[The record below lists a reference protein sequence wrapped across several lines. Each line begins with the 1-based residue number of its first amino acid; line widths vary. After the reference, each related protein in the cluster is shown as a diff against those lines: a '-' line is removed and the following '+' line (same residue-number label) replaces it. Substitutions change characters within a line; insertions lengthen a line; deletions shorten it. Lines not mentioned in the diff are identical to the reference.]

1 MRPILKEEA
10 LDPYFYRKSD
20 SAIATE
26 HGAGPWDPR
35 MLHGGA
41 PSGLIASIVEDLP
54 SDVPMSTTRL
64 TIDLQRPVPVGPL
77 DIDVNITREG
87 RNIQT
92 SEVILSA
99 NGKQVVRAAAL
110 KIRKAE
116 LELPPEAALPE
127 IAGHIP
133 ETPIGFPRAVGF
145 NTAVEMRTED
155 PAAKSRKAVWFHIKR
170 PFLDNRDTTPL
181 MRAAATGD
189 YCNGFGSTLDF
200 EKWTFINA
208 DLTLH
213 FVRQPVG
220 EWIKLEANSWIS
232 PDGRGLGFGELSDQ
246 RGPFGRAVQSLVI
259 AKR

>member
-10 LDPYFYRKSD
+10 LDPYFYRKSG

-170 PFLDNRDTTPL
+170 PFLDNRETTPL

-189 YCNGFGSTLDF
+189 YCNGFG
-200 EKWTFINA
+200 
-208 DLTLH
+208 
-213 FVRQPVG
+213 
-220 EWIKLEANSWIS
+220 
-232 PDGRGLGFGELSDQ
+232 
-246 RGPFGRAVQSLVI
+246 
-259 AKR
+259 

>member
-1 MRPILKEEA
+1 ME
-10 LDPYFYRKSD
+10 PYFYRKED
-20 SAIATE
+20 SVIATE
-26 HGAGPWDPR
+26 NGAGPWDPR

-41 PSGLIASIVEDLP
+41 PSALIASIVEDLP
-54 SDVPMSTTRL
+54 SEVPMSVTRL

-92 SEVILSA
+92 SEIILSA

-110 KIRKAE
+110 KIRKAD
-116 LELPPEAALPE
+116 LDLPAEVAMPNGASQ
-127 IAGHIP
+127 IP
-133 ETPIGFPRAVGF
+133 ETPLEFPLSVGF

-155 PAAKSRKAVWFHIKR
+155 PNATSRKAVWFHIKR
-170 PFLDNRDTTPL
+170 PFLDTRATTPI

-189 YCNGFGSTLDF
+189 YCNGFGSSLNF
-200 EKWTFINA
+200 EEWTYINA

-213 FVRQPVG
+213 FVRESVG
-220 EWIKLEANSWIS
+220 ERIKLEANSWIS

-246 RGPFGRAVQSLVI
+246 HGPFGRAVQSLVI

>member
-1 MRPILKEEA
+1 MIGKEEI
-10 LDPYFYRKSD
+10 LEPYFYRKDD

-26 HGAGPWDPR
+26 NGAGPWDPR

-41 PSGLIASIVEDLP
+41 PSGLIASIVDNLP
-54 SDVPMSTTRL
+54 SEVPMSVTRL

-77 DIDVNITREG
+77 DIEVNITREG

-92 SEVILSA
+92 SEISLLA
-99 NGKQVVRAAAL
+99 NGKQVVRATAL
-110 KIRKAE
+110 KIRKE
-116 LELPPEAALPE
+116 GLVLPPEAAMPE
-127 IAGHIP
+127 IAGQIP
-133 ETPIGFPRAVGF
+133 ETSIGFPRAVGF

-155 PAAKSRKAVWFHIKR
+155 PAAVSRKAVWFHIKR
-170 PFLDNRDTTPL
+170 PFLDKGETTPL

-213 FVRQPVG
+213 FVREPIG
-220 EWIKLEANSWIS
+220 EWIKLAANSWIS
-232 PDGRGLGFGELSDQ
+232 PDGRGLGFGELSDMH
-246 RGPFGRAVQSLVI
+246 GPFGRAVQSLVI

>member
-1 MRPILKEEA
+1 M
-10 LDPYFYRKSD
+10 DPYFYRKDD
-20 SAIATE
+20 SVIATE

-41 PSGLIASIVEDLP
+41 PSALIASIVQNLP
-54 SDVPMSTTRL
+54 SEVPMSVTRL
-64 TIDLQRPVPVGPL
+64 TIDLQRPVPVGHL

-99 NGKQVVRAAAL
+99 NGKQVVRASGL
-110 KIRKAE
+110 KIRKEE
-116 LELPPEAALPE
+116 LELPEASAMPEV
-127 IAGHIP
+127 AGTIP

-155 PAAKSRKAVWFHIKR
+155 PAAASRKAVWFHIKR
-170 PFLDNRDTTPL
+170 PFLDSQETTPL

-200 EKWTFINA
+200 DVWTYINA

-213 FVRQPVG
+213 FAREPVG

-246 RGPFGRAVQSLVI
+246 HGPFGRAVQSLVI

>member
-1 MRPILKEEA
+1 ME
-10 LDPYFYRKSD
+10 PYFYRKSD

-26 HGAGPWDPR
+26 FGAGPWDPR

-41 PSGLIASIVEDLP
+41 PSALIASIVEDLP
-54 SDVPMSTTRL
+54 SDVPMSVTRL

-77 DIDVNITREG
+77 DIEVNITREG

-110 KIRKAE
+110 KIRKTE
-116 LELPPEAALPE
+116 LELPAEVAVPNVASQ
-127 IAGHIP
+127 IP
-133 ETPIGFPRAVGF
+133 ETPLEFPLSVGF

-155 PAAKSRKAVWFHIKR
+155 PDATSRKAVWFHIKR
-170 PFLDNRDTTPL
+170 PFLDNRETTPL
-181 MRAAATGD
+181 MRASATGD
-189 YCNGFGSTLDF
+189 YCNGFGSSLNF
-200 EKWTFINA
+200 EEWTYINA

-213 FVRQPVG
+213 FVRAPVG

-246 RGPFGRAVQSLVI
+246 HGPFGRAVQSLVI
-259 AKR
+259 ARR